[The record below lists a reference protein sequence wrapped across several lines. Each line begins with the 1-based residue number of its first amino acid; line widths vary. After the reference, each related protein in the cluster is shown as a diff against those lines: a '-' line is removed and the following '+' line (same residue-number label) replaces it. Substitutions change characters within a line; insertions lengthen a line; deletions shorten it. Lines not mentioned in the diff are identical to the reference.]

1 MSNASNHYHQLLVA
15 VDLGDM
21 TEPVVRRATDLA
33 GRLGT
38 PLDVAHVLDKVPLYL
53 RYTLPHE
60 ELMATE
66 AKGSRWSQEGL
77 QDLKRRYP
85 QVRSTYTTRG
95 AFAQEVCA
103 LAKQLET
110 GMLVLGVHMRRGMAV
125 LFGDRSD
132 EILHKAPCDLLL
144 VKPEGGEGAAVPRP
158 YQRVL
163 AAVDLGPQAALVVNR
178 AADLARR
185 HGAELRLINVI
196 DHFPQDRSNVVIS
209 PEDQDPLVFAQEQA
223 ERRLRELAVAARAA
237 DSRIEVVVSPSRAS
251 RAIAEAA
258 TGNGSDL
265 VVAGSHGHQGL
276 GRILGST
283 ADGICH
289 LSPCDVLVVRTPVA
303 A

>member
-1 MSNASNHYHQLLVA
+1 
-15 VDLGDM
+15 
-21 TEPVVRRATDLA
+21 
-33 GRLGT
+33 
-38 PLDVAHVLDKVPLYL
+38 LDKVPLYL
-53 RYTLPHE
+53 RYTLPQE

-110 GMLVLGVHMRRGMAV
+110 GMLVLGVHMHRGMAV

-144 VKPEGGEGAAVPRP
+144 VKQEGAAVPRP

-178 AADLARR
+178 ATDLARR

-196 DHFPQDRSNVVIS
+196 DYFPQDRSNVVIS
-209 PEDQDPLVFAQEQA
+209 PEDQDPLAFAQEQA
-223 ERRLRELAVAARAA
+223 ERRLRELAVAARATN
-237 DSRIEVVVSPSRAS
+237 SRIDVVVSPSRAS

-258 TGNGSDL
+258 TGNGTDL